1 MRRILVVGFVL
12 AALALVVA
20 ASFAI
25 PVGQGKHADR
35 TLRAKRVPAG
45 EKSISERTSGTP
57 VGEEQLFPWGKA

>member
-25 PVGQGKHADR
+25 PVMKDEHADR
-35 TLRAKRVPAG
+35 R
-45 EKSISERTSGTP
+45 
-57 VGEEQLFPWGKA
+57 Q